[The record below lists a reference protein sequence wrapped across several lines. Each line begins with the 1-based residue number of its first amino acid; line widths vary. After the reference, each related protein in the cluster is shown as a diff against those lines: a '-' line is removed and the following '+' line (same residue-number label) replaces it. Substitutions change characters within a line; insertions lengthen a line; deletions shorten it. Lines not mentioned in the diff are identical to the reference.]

1 MRGAMT
7 AGTPTPNR
15 CSTYPQ
21 ACRGEP
27 CSAPRVICSNKHLDT
42 EIQCRPLAVAT
53 SPRRATRDPHAEMQ
67 WTEAASNRQQKRLM
81 LLCQPRERDR
91 VPEAGLAQ

>member
-42 EIQCRPLAVAT
+42 EIQCRPVEGGDHRHDKAT
-53 SPRRATRDPHAEMQ
+53 HDLHAEMQ
-67 WTEAASNRQQKRLM
+67 QTEDGSNLHNNDSSPTAS
-81 LLCQPRERDR
+81 P
-91 VPEAGLAQ
+91 